1 VTDKPRR
8 KRSTRAEAQARAA
21 EAFSLHLTGL
31 SYGVIAHR
39 LGYGNMGNA
48 YRAVQRY
55 IDALPDAGN
64 TARRRSISHQRLD
77 LIWKLAYAEAEN
89 GNVPAMRVMVEIE
102 RRRAMLDGLD
112 RPQVLQIDG
121 VGETPQQAGPTL
133 REVLP
138 AEVAADP
145 RSVRQQALLLHR
157 ALPAGNTQAAG
168 DK

>member
-1 VTDKPRR
+1 
-8 KRSTRAEAQARAA
+8 
-21 EAFSLHLTGL
+21 
-31 SYGVIAHR
+31 
-39 LGYGNMGNA
+39 
-48 YRAVQRY
+48 
-55 IDALPDAGN
+55 
-64 TARRRSISHQRLD
+64 
-77 LIWKLAYAEAEN
+77 
-89 GNVPAMRVMVEIE
+89 MRVMVEIE